1 MSARIDVALFDQFVK
16 GLGIAETMERA
27 RTMYGDVLEV
37 ERTLQR
43 TKSET
48 DALVEQE
55 AAWVEQQRKEAELE
69 ARGRERDEKKR
80 KAREAEA
87 AAASA
92 LGADGARAAS
102 AANKVAGLLG
112 STGARQQTAV
122 NVAAQRAYETQVGRS
137 CVVEL
142 GSCNAAH

>member
-27 RTMYGDVLEV
+27 RNMYGDVLEV

-55 AAWVEQQRKEAELE
+55 AAWVEQQRKEAVDYLE
-69 ARGRERDEKKR
+69 RQAADLAEQKKT
-80 KAREAEA
+80 AVISE
-87 AAASA
+87 
-92 LGADGARAAS
+92 DYTRAA
-102 AANKVAGLLG
+102 
-112 STGARQQTAV
+112 
-122 NVAAQRAYETQVGRS
+122 
-137 CVVEL
+137 EL
-142 GSCNAAH
+142 KQ